1 MFTERGL
8 SKGISIQGKG
18 EEKRINFFFFF
29 STKGETEGRYGN
41 RMLFDIVLLLLSIH
55 AYVSVPFAKG
65 EKERHFR
72 RFGKK
77 YLICRKQVS
86 LKVIKRLRRNFVSC
100 YLVSSFRSREKLYQI
115 RNYFIYFRY
124 ETR

>member
-1 MFTERGL
+1 
-8 SKGISIQGKG
+8 
-18 EEKRINFFFFF
+18 
-29 STKGETEGRYGN
+29 
-41 RMLFDIVLLLLSIH
+41 MLFDIVLLLLSIH

-100 YLVSSFRSREKLYQI
+100 YLVSSFRSREKLYQFEI
-115 RNYFIYFRY
+115 ILYILDTKQAERKLLI
-124 ETR
+124 